1 MKTTYALIPALISGF
16 VLLLAQPATP
26 VLAGEE
32 QRAPPEARTAG
43 TLGPQVMR
51 AISEIQEMM
60 SPEDEEDE
68 PDLPGAKEAL
78 DDLRERRWDRMN
90 DFEKSTLLNF
100 YTNYYLSMEDFAGA
114 LRTFEEMLTIEELRE
129 DTRRRTLRSLGQLY
143 AAEEEWRRSIDNYE
157 AWRDMT
163 LEEDEIVFR
172 GLSYAHYQ
180 LDEMIPARDYW
191 LDYMKLTL
199 VNGGELGRDDYAY
212 LNGVYFTLESF
223 EEALDLTKTMI
234 MKFDDPTDW
243 QNLSAI
249 YASLDLEE
257 QRVQSLNLSY
267 IRGILEDDEDDTRYL
282 NLGQSLAG
290 LEIPLSG
297 RKIIDDGHDKGI
309 IEDTLENNITRA
321 QMSMLGAEYTEALE
335 PALRAAELDDSGNS
349 HDTLG
354 YLYYLLQRYGDATE
368 AFQTALDRGGL
379 ENRADTL
386 LFLARSLVELDEFDA
401 ALEAT
406 SDSADAGGEQEQQ
419 AARNYRDFIQSSKQ
433 RFDILAAR
441 RADAIDFYESYPSLI
456 D

>member
-1 MKTTYALIPALISGF
+1 MKRLYGLFPALLSGF
-16 VLLLAQPATP
+16 VLMLAQPAAP

-60 SPEDEEDE
+60 SPEDPED
-68 PDLPGAKEAL
+68 PVDLAGAKEAL
-78 DDLRERRWDRMN
+78 DELRERRFDRMN

-100 YTNYYLSMEDFAGA
+100 YISYYLAEEDFTNA

-143 AAEEEWRRSIDNYE
+143 AAEENWTKSIENYE
-157 AWRDMT
+157 AWREMT
-163 LEEDEIVFR
+163 LEEDEVVFK

-191 LDYMKLTL
+191 LDYMNLAL
-199 VNGGELGRDDYAY
+199 VNGTELGRDDYTY
-212 LNGVYFTLESF
+212 LNGVYFTLETF

-249 YASLDLEE
+249 YASLDREE
-257 QRVQSLNLSY
+257 ERVQSLNLTY
-267 IRGILEDDEDDTRYL
+267 LRGFLDDDTRYL

-290 LEIPLSG
+290 MEIPLSG
-297 RKIIDDGHDKGI
+297 RNILDDGFAQGFIVD
-309 IEDTLENNITRA
+309 DLENNTTLA
-321 QMSMLGAEYTEALE
+321 QLSMIGAEYETALE
-335 PALRAAELDDSGNS
+335 PALRATELDDTGNS

-354 YLYYLLQRYGDATE
+354 YLYYVLNRYEDAAE
-368 AFQTALDRGGL
+368 AFRTALDRGGL
-379 ENRADTL
+379 EDRADTL
-386 LFLARSLVELDEFDA
+386 LFLARSLVELDEFEE

-406 SDSADAGGEQEQQ
+406 ADSAEAGGQQERT
-419 AARNYRDFIQSSKQ
+419 AANNYRDFIESVQELHNV
-433 RFDILAAR
+433 LATR

>member
-1 MKTTYALIPALISGF
+1 MRRMYGIVPALLSGF
-16 VLLLAQPATP
+16 ALLLIQPVPP

-60 SPEDEEDE
+60 SPEDPED
-68 PDLPGAKEAL
+68 PVDMAGAKEAL
-78 DDLRERRWDRMN
+78 DELRERRWDRMN

-100 YTNYYLSMEDFAGA
+100 YTNYYLAMEDFDGA

-129 DTRRRTLRSLGQLY
+129 DTRRRTHRSLGQLY
-143 AAEEEWRRSIDNYE
+143 AAEENWEKSIENYE
-157 AWRDMT
+157 AWREMS
-163 LEEDEIVFR
+163 LEEDEVVFK

-180 LDEMIPARDYW
+180 LDDMLPARDYW
-191 LDYMKLTL
+191 LDYMKLSLT
-199 VNGGELGRDDYAY
+199 NGLELGRDDYAY

-223 EEALDLTKTMI
+223 DDALDLTKTMI
-234 MKFDDPTDW
+234 VKFDDPTDW

-249 YASLDLEE
+249 YASLDREDE
-257 QRVQSLNLSY
+257 RVRSLNLTY
-267 IRGILEDDEDDTRYL
+267 LRGLVDDDTRFL

-297 RKIIDDGHDKGI
+297 RKVLDDGFAQGLIAD
-309 IEDTLENNITRA
+309 DLENNTTLA
-321 QMSMLGAEYTEALE
+321 QMSMLGAEYEEALG
-335 PALRAAELDDSGNS
+335 PALRAAELDDTGNS

-354 YLYYLLQRYGDATE
+354 YLYYILAEYEESAE
-368 AFQTALDRGGL
+368 AFREALDRGGL
-379 ENRADTL
+379 EDRADTL
-386 LFLARSLVELDEFDA
+386 LFYARALVELDEFNA

-406 SDSADAGGEQEQQ
+406 NDSAEAGGEQERQ
-419 AARNYRDFIQSSKQ
+419 AANSYRQFITSTRDRFNVLATRRN
-433 RFDILAAR
+433 
-441 RADAIDFYESYPSLI
+441 DAIDFYETYPSLI

>member
-1 MKTTYALIPALISGF
+1 MKRMYGLFPALLSGF
-16 VLLLAQPATP
+16 VLMLAQPGAA

-60 SPEDEEDE
+60 SPED
-68 PDLPGAKEAL
+68 PDDPVDMAGAKEAL
-78 DDLRERRWDRMN
+78 DELRERRWDRMN

-100 YTNYYLSMEDFAGA
+100 YTNYYLAQEDFAGA

-129 DTRRRTLRSLGQLY
+129 DTRRRTHRSLGQLY
-143 AAEEEWRRSIDNYE
+143 AAEENWEKSIENYE
-157 AWRDMT
+157 AWREMSVD
-163 LEEDEIVFR
+163 EDVIVFR

-180 LDEMIPARDYW
+180 LDEMIPARDFW
-191 LDYMKLTL
+191 LDYMNLSL
-199 VNGGELGRDDYAY
+199 VEGDELGHDDYEY

-234 MKFDDPTDW
+234 VKFDNPRDW

-249 YASLDLEE
+249 YASLDREDE
-257 QRVQSLNLSY
+257 RVQSLNLSY
-267 IRGILEDDEDDTRYL
+267 LRGLLDDDTRFL
-282 NLGQSLAG
+282 NLSQSLAG
-290 LEIPLSG
+290 MEIPLSG
-297 RKIIDDGHDKGI
+297 RKILDDGVAQGFVPD
-309 IEDTLENNITRA
+309 DLENNITAA
-321 QMSMLGAEYTEALE
+321 QMSMLGAEYDEALE
-335 PALRAAELDDSGNS
+335 PALRAAELDETGNS

-354 YLYYLLQRYGDATE
+354 YLYYVLNQYENAVE
-368 AFQTALDRGGL
+368 AFRTALDRGGL
-379 ENRADTL
+379 EDRADTL
-386 LFLARSLVELDEFDA
+386 LFLARALVELDEFED

-406 SDSADAGGEQEQQ
+406 ADSAEAGDEQNQT
-419 AARNYRDFIQSSKQ
+419 AARNYRDFIESVQQ
-433 RFDILAAR
+433 LHNVLAER

>member
-1 MKTTYALIPALISGF
+1 MKRMYGLFPALLSGF
-16 VLLLAQPATP
+16 VLMLAQPGAT

-60 SPEDEEDE
+60 TPED
-68 PDLPGAKEAL
+68 PDDPVNLAGAKIAL
-78 DDLRERRWDRMN
+78 DELRERRWDRMN

-100 YTNYYLSMEDFAGA
+100 YISYYLAEEDFTNA

-129 DTRRRTLRSLGQLY
+129 DTRRRTYRSLGQLY
-143 AAEEEWRRSIDNYE
+143 AAEENWTESIENYQ
-157 AWRDMT
+157 AWREMT
-163 LEEDEIVFR
+163 LEEDVIVFK

-180 LDEMIPARDYW
+180 LDEMIPARDFW
-191 LDYMKLTL
+191 LDYMNLSLT
-199 VNGGELGRDDYAY
+199 NGEELGRDDYAY
-212 LNGVYFTLESF
+212 LNGVYFTLETF
-223 EEALDLTKTMI
+223 DEALELTKTMI

-249 YASLDLEE
+249 YASLDREDE
-257 QRVQSLNLSY
+257 RVQSLNLTY
-267 IRGILEDDEDDTRYL
+267 LRGLLDDDTRFL

-290 LEIPLSG
+290 MEIPLSG
-297 RKIIDDGHDKGI
+297 RKVLDDGAAQGYILD
-309 IEDTLENNITRA
+309 DLENNTTLA
-321 QMSMLGAEYTEALE
+321 QLSMIGAEYDEALE
-335 PALRAAELDDSGNS
+335 PALRAAELDDTGNS

-354 YLYYLLQRYGDATE
+354 YLYYVLNQYEESAE
-368 AFQTALDRGGL
+368 AFRTALDRGGL
-379 ENRADTL
+379 EDRADTL
-386 LFLARSLVELDEFDA
+386 LFLARALVELDEFEA

-406 SDSADAGGEQEQQ
+406 ADSAEAGGEQEQN
-419 AARNYRDFIQSSKQ
+419 AARSYREFIQSTRQ
-433 RFDILAAR
+433 VHNILAER